1 MQNQQNLQSTDST
14 KGCDQPD
21 EIHQN
26 GKIIIAKGV
35 EPRNFMETTIKTRGR
50 SEMHEIKKKH
60 LASDR
65 AAEIAEE
72 PLVRSK
78 HHEKTAKIVTPAEKS
93 SSRMHGETRPYLLWC
108 RRRPTRRRASTT
120 STRTRRRG
128 ARGERGA
135 RGGARRRG
143 ASWRRALSLA
153 LSPRAL
159 NRRRGAGEE
168 EESAGCDEDGTTE
181 A

>member
-50 SEMHEIKKKH
+50 SEIHEIKKH

-78 HHEKTAKIVTPAEKS
+78 QHEETAKIVTPPRNHPHGCTENRARTS
-93 SSRMHGETRPYLLWC
+93 SGAGGG
-108 RRRPTRRRASTT
+108 RRGGGRA
-120 STRTRRRG
+120 RRRRG
-128 ARGERGA
+128 R
-135 RGGARRRG
+135 
-143 ASWRRALSLA
+143 
-153 LSPRAL
+153 
-159 NRRRGAGEE
+159 EE
-168 EESAGCDEDGTTE
+168 EEQGGREGREVERGGEGPPGEEHYRWLSAR
-181 A
+181 AP